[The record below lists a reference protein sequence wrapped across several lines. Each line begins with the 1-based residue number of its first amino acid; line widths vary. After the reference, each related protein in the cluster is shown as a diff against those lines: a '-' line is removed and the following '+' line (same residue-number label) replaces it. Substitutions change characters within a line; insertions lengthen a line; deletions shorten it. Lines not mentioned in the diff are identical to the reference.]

1 MDSEALGVSEAM
13 RTARIRPS
21 LLCESARTLEVRAG
35 DMVEQ
40 LGAEAAAAQLRGDRS
55 SAEYRRTPGNVL
67 LPPTE
72 AELKRRRRREINTAK
87 AYAKPSRRHGEMI
100 SH

>member
-1 MDSEALGVSEAM
+1 VDSEALGVSEAM
-13 RTARIRPS
+13 RTACIRPS
-21 LLCESARTLEVRAG
+21 LLCESARTLEVRTR

-40 LGAEAAAAQLRGDRS
+40 LGAEAAAAQLRRDRS
-55 SAEYRRTPGNVL
+55 SAESRRTPGNVL

-72 AELKRRRRREINTAK
+72 ADLKRRRRREINTAK
-87 AYAKPSRRHGEMI
+87 ANAKPSRRQGEII

>member
-1 MDSEALGVSEAM
+1 MHSEELGVSEAM

-21 LLCESARTLEVRAG
+21 LLCESARTLEVRAR

-40 LGAEAAAAQLRGDRS
+40 LGVEAAAAQLRRDRS
-55 SAEYRRTPGNVL
+55 SAIRRTSGSVL
-67 LPPTE
+67 LPPAE

-87 AYAKPSRRHGEMI
+87 AYATPFRRHGGMI